1 MPDTITLLGS
11 LAGLDLQAVVGQQV
25 WVRVHY
31 APEGKLLGGTEPL
44 GTVLGEPGY
53 APTGYGS
60 TRSLVT
66 DEQGLFGGVL
76 PWEDGGIYRVD
87 VPGDV
92 TRYLMMG
99 TDGGEHPAGSTV
111 NVRMLPGPDEMVTP
125 PLVALDTLIDGKV
138 AAEVAEQLADPGSAM
153 SLTIAAA
160 ADAASIAAQDEG
172 VADLIETPAGPKTQA
187 ALGAA
192 IDRATV
198 QKFDEGGAILRPI
211 RTPTLAVGRTFPN
224 PNAPYRILWASADG
238 LTLYATE
245 RDSTLR
251 KSTNGGLSWVKCGYH
266 ANGFGGS
273 MTFVKTAAG
282 ALLTFKVAFPLSN
295 VLMRSVDDGA
305 TWTEVYSDPSRMAV
319 DIRPM
324 HATSMCQDPVT
335 GYIYWGEYQG
345 ANVAAT
351 IRIFRSTDDG
361 ATWSVW
367 KEFDGPTSSNPNK
380 IRHVHAVEW
389 DPIMGRIVFMIGDDD
404 PKAGIYRVNAAGTD
418 VEPMVTNDMF
428 PVYPAQRWARSICY
442 IPFPDYIVWGGDT
455 MSSPYIMRMARSEV
469 GKANP
474 AVERLYKANSTMWFA
489 QRASEDGT
497 RWIMTASQE
506 SPSGRLD
513 SSAHVYSVQDQGD
526 VITEVGTISVDAS
539 ALLAP
544 YPIGGSNPTGGGDT
558 FYMGFQEGANSY
570 SMWRCELARGGGQMV
585 PKAGPIPYVLGLQT
599 VSSGYVTIPGASEI
613 TIGVAA
619 CSTPRFRLH
628 EVALRALPTANAGLK
643 MEIRTGGGSLVW
655 ATGAGGTPV
664 SQRKFMEEGSSP
676 YFLDANLALG
686 TELHFVIKN
695 TNAGAI
701 NAVAHATFGFGGEL
715 AP

>member
-1 MPDTITLLGS
+1 MTVEQAPPPPGLIYILGWWREVSTAPLMSAVALTARPRAQTGVAHIADDAGNVMYGIGVSAATDPEGRALLTL
-11 LAGLDLQAVVGQQV
+11 V
-25 WVRVHY
+25 WV
-31 APEGKLLGGTEPL
+31 EGAVYDVE
-44 GTVLGEPGY
+44 
-53 APTGYGS
+53 
-60 TRSLVT
+60 
-66 DEQGLFGGVL
+66 FGGVK
-76 PWEDGGIYRVD
+76 
-87 VPGDV
+87 
-92 TRYLMMG
+92 G
-99 TDGGEHPAGSTV
+99 TLRCDDWAEGSTV
-111 NVRMLPGPDEMVTP
+111 PFTGIRGIPGG
-125 PLVALDTLIDGKV
+125 DGI
-138 AAEVAEQLADPGSAM
+138 ADP
-153 SLTIAAA
+153 LTW
-160 ADAASIAAQDEG
+160 DAVISGLNGRIAAQ
-172 VADLIETPAGPKTQA
+172 VPPAVSAALAADPSLVAGPVEDYLTA
-187 ALGAA
+187 HPLTDADVSALIGNPATETRAA
-192 IDRATV
+192 IDTAIDSATV
-198 QKFDEGGAILRPI
+198 QKFDEGGVILRPI

-245 RDSTLR
+245 RDNTLR
-251 KSTNGGLSWVKCGYH
+251 KSTDGGLSWVKRGYH

-282 ALLTFKVAFPLSN
+282 TLLTFKVAFPLSN
-295 VLMRSVDDGA
+295 VLMRSADDGA
-305 TWTEVYSDPSRMAV
+305 TWTEVYSDPSRMAI

-324 HATSMCQDPVT
+324 HATSMRQDPVT

-345 ANVAAT
+345 ANIAAT

-389 DPIMGRIVFMIGDDD
+389 DPIMGRITFMIGDDD

-418 VEPMVTNDMF
+418 VEPMVTNDML
-428 PVYPAQRWARSICY
+428 PAYPAQRWARSICY

-506 SPSGRLD
+506 SPGGRLD

-619 CSTPRFRLH
+619 CSSPRFRLH

-643 MEIRTGGGSLVW
+643 MEIRTSGGSLVW
-655 ATGAGGTPV
+655 ATGAAGTPV

-701 NAVAHATFGFGGEL
+701 NAVAHATFGFGGDL

>member
-1 MPDTITLLGS
+1 MTLSMLTIEGTWRDISAAPLARAVAMTATVQTPADHVIPDEALNRILGLS
-11 LAGLDLQAVVGQQV
+11 RTCQTDPDGLARVQVVKAPGV
-25 WVRVHY
+25 VYRV
-31 APEGKLLGGTEPL
+31 
-44 GTVLGEPGY
+44 V
-53 APTGYGS
+53 
-60 TRSLVT
+60 
-66 DEQGLFGGVL
+66 FGGVVGHL
-76 PWEDGGIYRVD
+76 RCDDWDDDTTVPFVGIKD
-87 VPGDV
+87 VPGGDV
-92 TRYLMMG
+92 EV
-99 TDGGEHPAGSTV
+99 D
-111 NVRMLPGPDEMVTP
+111 
-125 PLVALDTLIDGKV
+125 PLTWDAVLSG
-138 AAEVAEQLADPGSAM
+138 LASR
-153 SLTIAAA
+153 
-160 ADAASIAAQDEG
+160 IAAQVPPAVEDYLTAHPPVG
-172 VADLIETPAGPKTQA
+172 VADDVTVSALINDPQTTTAA

-192 IDRATV
+192 IDSATV

-251 KSTNGGLSWVKCGYH
+251 KSTNGGLSWVKRGYH

-273 MTFVKTAAG
+273 MIFVKTAAG
-282 ALLTFKVAFPLSN
+282 TLLTFKVAFPLSN

-506 SPSGRLD
+506 SPSFRLD

-619 CSTPRFRLH
+619 CYSPRFRLH

-655 ATGAGGTPV
+655 ATAESGTPV

-676 YFLDANLALG
+676 YFLESNFPLG

-701 NAVAHATFGFGGEL
+701 NAVAHATFGFGGDL
-715 AP
+715 SP